1 MTAVTAVATT
11 TVCAAVAELT
21 VLYDARCRMCRAARA
36 WLDGRD
42 QLVPLRFVPADS
54 PLARQ
59 RFPDLDHRASLREV
73 TVVADTGQ
81 VWTGDSAWLTC
92 LWALAG
98 YRGLAHRLATPRL
111 RPLAARV
118 VSTAA
123 RVRER
128 QLGTGQYGGRD
139 DRAACDDRCR
149 R

>member
-1 MTAVTAVATT
+1 MTALTAMATRT
-11 TVCAAVAELT
+11 AGPAVAELT

-36 WLDGRD
+36 W
-42 QLVPLRFVPADS
+42 
-54 PLARQ
+54 
-59 RFPDLDHRASLREV
+59 
-73 TVVADTGQ
+73 
-81 VWTGDSAWLTC
+81 
-92 LWALAG
+92 AG

-128 QLGTGQYGGRD
+128 QRGTGQYGGRD
-139 DRAACDDRCR
+139 DRAGCDNRCR